1 MGERL
6 IRAQKRKDG
15 LKEKESKLDT
25 CFKILSKYFFYIF
38 GGFCINYVSVF
49 LCQILII

>member
-25 CFKILSKYFFYIF
+25 CLKILSKYFFFIYL
-38 GGFCINYVSVF
+38 GGFVLIMSLYSYVRY
-49 LCQILII
+49 